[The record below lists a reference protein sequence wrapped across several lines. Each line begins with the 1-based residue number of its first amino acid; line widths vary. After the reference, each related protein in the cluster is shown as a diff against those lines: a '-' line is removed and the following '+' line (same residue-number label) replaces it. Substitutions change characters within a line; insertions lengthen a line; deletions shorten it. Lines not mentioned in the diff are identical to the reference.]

1 MIEDSL
7 LLERIKKKITN
18 YQTTRDSILEAKRY
32 YRNENKILDKGI
44 VPKQGEGKNP
54 LRNADNRIPHN
65 LHQV

>member
-1 MIEDSL
+1 MFIMA
-7 LLERIKKKITN
+7 KIFVYNNDTN
-18 YQTTRDSILEAKRY
+18 KMEKY

-44 VPKQGEGKNP
+44 VPKQSEGKNP